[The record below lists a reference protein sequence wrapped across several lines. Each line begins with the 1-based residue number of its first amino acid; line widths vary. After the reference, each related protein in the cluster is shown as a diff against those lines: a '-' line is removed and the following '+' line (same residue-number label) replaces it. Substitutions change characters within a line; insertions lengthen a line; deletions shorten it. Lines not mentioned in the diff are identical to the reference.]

1 MLCGS
6 NVVSNSLKQIRPY
19 FFGVVYISPEYTK
32 YSSEDAFSELQQEY
46 LSFSNKSK
54 DFWGTLTRGR
64 QLTLIKN
71 RHVDDYIITDFVDN
85 FTNLLNDL
93 KMPLNRISINK
104 SKNTFGNLL
113 LNFCKGNSMFI
124 VNGRVGNNKNIGRF
138 TCRNASIVDYCMTSP
153 GLLKLFFDFEIF

>member
-54 DFWGTLTRGR
+54 YICFLVDFNARTATD
-64 QLTLIKN
+64 TDFVDLIKN
-71 RHVDDYIITDFVDN
+71 RHVDDYITDFVDKTTILVLFIFAHN
-85 FTNLLNDL
+85 FHF
-93 KMPLNRISINK
+93 S
-104 SKNTFGNLL
+104 
-113 LNFCKGNSMFI
+113 
-124 VNGRVGNNKNIGRF
+124 V
-138 TCRNASIVDYCMTSP
+138 
-153 GLLKLFFDFEIF
+153 

>member
-64 QLTLIKN
+64 QLTLI
-71 RHVDDYIITDFVDN
+71 
-85 FTNLLNDL
+85 LL
-93 KMPLNRISINK
+93 I
-104 SKNTFGNLL
+104 
-113 LNFCKGNSMFI
+113 
-124 VNGRVGNNKNIGRF
+124 
-138 TCRNASIVDYCMTSP
+138 
-153 GLLKLFFDFEIF
+153 